1 MARWETCEIPKRGE
15 PGRTCGNIGRN
26 PTQGI
31 RVCRMHLRMLQ
42 RATPLESWMIR
53 NGIAC
58 PRHARATL
66 VRQGDRMACQAR
78 VSGGG
83 INPNIR
89 LCSFSVE
96 LPEQLREPEKQQA
109 GGKE

>member
-1 MARWETCEIPKRGE
+1 MARWETCEIPRRGE
-15 PGRTCGNIGRN
+15 PGKTCGNIGRN

-31 RVCRMHLRMLQ
+31 RVCKMHLRMLN
-42 RATPLESWMIR
+42 RATPLERWIIR

-58 PRHARATL
+58 PQRPKATL
-66 VRQGDRMACQAR
+66 VRQDNRMVCRAR

-89 LCSFSVE
+89 FCGFSAK
-96 LPEQLREPEKQQA
+96 LPEHLGEPEKQQA
-109 GGKE
+109 GEKE